1 MINLSDTLTRANFEG
16 VIDHNHFLQV
26 AQYNIISIFPE
37 NPAPDVVI
45 GRLGSAHN
53 LFVENNTFEA
63 STGVGDT
70 NGAGCID
77 FASGVGVVL
86 RYNHTNNCR
95 VLAHGVTHEF
105 GPGNW
110 ETYRNTLTKLANSS
124 LGTYRMIH
132 HQGAGTS
139 MVFQNALN
147 ANGRPKDRSAIAILH
162 YRAFQGASRCAIC
175 DGTVRSCGDGNR
187 SPEATYRGYPCHHQP
202 GRDYDGTLHPV
213 YAWGNAWEDGTRVP
227 LVINARGEGEPD
239 YTSQHLKQD
248 RDIYNA
254 VSASAQ
260 SSPSSPFDGSTGMGF
275 GTLANRPTACTTT
288 TESAD
293 AGRGGVGY
301 WATDEGEWDASNG
314 ATPDG
319 KLYICT
325 ATNTWTARY
334 GVNASGTPYC
344 YPHPLVSGQACGGSG
359 GTPTRVARATHVLP
373 ALPALPLFAFGLPM
387 VRRCAKQSPTR
398 Q

>member
-1 MINLSDTLTRANFEG
+1 
-16 VIDHNHFLQV
+16 
-26 AQYNIISIFPE
+26 
-37 NPAPDVVI
+37 
-45 GRLGSAHN
+45 
-53 LFVENNTFEA
+53 
-63 STGVGDT
+63 
-70 NGAGCID
+70 
-77 FASGVGVVL
+77 
-86 RYNHTNNCR
+86 
-95 VLAHGVTHEF
+95 
-105 GPGNW
+105 
-110 ETYRNTLTKLANSS
+110 
-124 LGTYRMIH
+124 
-132 HQGAGTS
+132 
-139 MVFQNALN
+139 
-147 ANGRPKDRSAIAILH
+147 
-162 YRAFQGASRCAIC
+162 
-175 DGTVRSCGDGNR
+175 
-187 SPEATYRGYPCHHQP
+187 
-202 GRDYDGTLHPV
+202 
-213 YAWGNAWEDGTRVP
+213 
-227 LVINARGEGEPD
+227 VINARGEGEPD